1 MKNLNHIFFLYY
13 IMSLSK
19 KMLRDIS
26 INKTQFISIF
36 LMAFLGVFAFCGVCS
51 EYYGLE
57 QTSHDFYTD
66 TNLADGWIYNTTIT
80 DEALD
85 EINNFSTDSEKQL
98 IVKSVGNFSNDPDIT
113 LHFLDTNEIS
123 KFYTTEG
130 EDFNLSDD
138 SGVWLDKRFADAQNL
153 TVGDNISFTFNGL
166 EIEKEIKGIGYSPEY
181 VYEASPT
188 SIIPDFKDMGFAYL
202 SYKAFPSDI
211 QYNTLLVK
219 FNQTPDEFRDSLDGS
234 VEYLSFTEQTDHVSV
249 NQFENEMSQHK
260 MIGDVFPIVFILVT
274 FLTLLTTMTR
284 IISHQRTQIG
294 VLKAV
299 GYKNRTI
306 ILHYMSYGF
315 WLVLAGAILGLF
327 LGPAI
332 IPRLFY
338 PSMTSRYS
346 LPVWHPGFDMSFV
359 YVALIMVLSSLLV
372 SYLAAR
378 NISKENP
385 ANTMRPKAPNIS
397 TSGFLENSRIW
408 NKANFN
414 IRWNYRDAKRN
425 KFRALM
431 AIVGVMGCVALLIS
445 AFGMNDSMENI
456 KHWEYDDISH
466 FESKLIIESGAS
478 LSDIEDVRKEV
489 NGSTI
494 MEQAIEIKG
503 HGNEKTASLLVLN
516 DTTLIS
522 QTDKDGNSINLSS
535 TDISLSA
542 KTAESLNVGVG
553 DTIEWH
559 VVGSDD
565 WVSCK
570 ITNIHGEPLSQGIIL
585 SKEKFDDLDL
595 NYTPTSII
603 TAENVEGN
611 HDSIKSITTLNEM
624 KNNWDEMS
632 GSVMMMVSI
641 LIFFAILLAIVVLY
655 NLGILS
661 FTEIEREIATLKVL
675 GFKTGDLRKLL
686 LTQNLVFTFIGFI
699 LGIPLGFY
707 LMTLMMNAAGDSLY
721 YIPSL
726 TLGNILLSGV
736 ITFIVSIAVN
746 LLFSSKIKNLN
757 MVEALKDVE

>member
-1 MKNLNHIFFLYY
+1 
-13 IMSLSK
+13 MSLSK

-36 LMAFLGVFAFCGVCS
+36 LMAFLGIFAFCGVCS

-466 FESKLIIESGAS
+466 FESKLIIESGAL

-603 TAENVEGN
+603 TTENVEGN

>member
-1 MKNLNHIFFLYY
+1 
-13 IMSLSK
+13 MSLSK
-19 KMLRDIS
+19 KMLRDIK

-36 LMAFLGVFAFCGVCS
+36 LMAFLGIFAFCGVCS

-57 QTSHDFYTD
+57 QTSSDFYTN

-80 DEALD
+80 DDAID
-85 EINNFSTDSEKQL
+85 EINNFTTNSEKQL
-98 IVKSVGNFSNDPDIT
+98 VVQSVANFSNDPDIT
-113 LHFLDTNEIS
+113 LHFVEDNEIS
-123 KFYTTEG
+123 KFYVSQGQE
-130 EDFNLSDD
+130 FNLSDE

-153 TVGDNISFTFNGL
+153 SVGDNISFKFNGI

-188 SIIPDFKDMGFAYL
+188 SIIPDFKDMGFAYM

-211 QYNTLLVK
+211 KYNVLLVK
-219 FNQTPDEFRDSLDGS
+219 FNQSPDDFKNSLDDS
-234 VEYLSFTEQTDHVSV
+234 VEYLSFTKQSEHVSV
-249 NQFENEMSQHK
+249 SQFNEEMAQHK

-306 ILHYMSYGF
+306 ILHFMSYGF
-315 WLVLAGAILGLF
+315 WLVLAGAILGLI
-327 LGPAI
+327 LGPMI
-332 IPRLFY
+332 IPNLFY
-338 PSMTSRYS
+338 PTMTYRYS
-346 LPVWHPGFDMSFV
+346 LPEWNPGFDISFV
-359 YVALIMVLSSLLV
+359 VVAALMVLSSLLV

-397 TSGFLENSRIW
+397 SSGFLEKSSLW
-408 NKANFN
+408 NRLNFN
-414 IRWNYRDAKRN
+414 LRWNYRDAKRN

-431 AIVGVMGCVALLIS
+431 AIVGVMGCVALLVS
-445 AFGMNDSMENI
+445 AFGMNDSMDNL
-456 KHWEYDDISH
+456 KTWEYDDISH
-466 FESKLIIESGAS
+466 FESKLIINNGAS
-478 LSDIEDVRKEV
+478 LSDIDDVRKDV
-489 NGSTI
+489 NGHTI
-494 MEQAIEIKG
+494 MEQAIEIKAQ
-503 HGNEKTASLLVLN
+503 GNEKTASLLILN
-516 DTTLIS
+516 DTNLIS
-522 QTDKDGNSINLSS
+522 QTDKNKNPLSLS
-535 TDISLSA
+535 NTDISLSA
-542 KTAESLNVGVG
+542 KMAESLNVGVG
-553 DTIEWH
+553 DTIKWH
-559 VVGSDD
+559 VIGSDD
-565 WVSCK
+565 WVECK

-585 SKEKFDDLDL
+585 SSDKLDELGL
-595 NYTPTSII
+595 NFTPTSII
-603 TAENVEGN
+603 TSQNVDKEY
-611 HDSIKSITTLNEM
+611 DSIKSVTTLSEM
-624 KNNWDEMS
+624 KENWDEMS
-632 GSVMMMVSI
+632 GSIMMMVSI

-686 LTQNLVFTFIGFI
+686 LTQNIIFTAIGFI

-707 LMTLMMNAAGDSLY
+707 LMTLMVDAAGESLY

-726 TLGNILLSGV
+726 TLGNIILSGV
-736 ITFIVSIAVN
+736 ITFAVSIVVN

-757 MVEALKDVE
+757 MVESLKDVE

>member
-1 MKNLNHIFFLYY
+1 
-13 IMSLSK
+13 MSLSK

-36 LMAFLGVFAFCGVCS
+36 LMAFLGIFAFCGVCS

-219 FNQTPDEFRDSLDGS
+219 FNQTPDEFKDSLDGS

-516 DTTLIS
+516 DTTLIF
-522 QTDKDGNSINLSS
+522 QTDKDGNPINLSS

-603 TAENVEGN
+603 TAENVEGD

>member
-1 MKNLNHIFFLYY
+1 
-13 IMSLSK
+13 MSLSK

-166 EIEKEIKGIGYSPEY
+166 EIEKEIKGIGYSSEY

-535 TDISLSA
+535 RDISLSA

-603 TAENVEGN
+603 TAENVDGN

>member
-1 MKNLNHIFFLYY
+1 
-13 IMSLSK
+13 MSLSK

-219 FNQTPDEFRDSLDGS
+219 FNQTPDEFKDSLDGS

-603 TAENVEGN
+603 TAENVDGN

>member
-1 MKNLNHIFFLYY
+1 
-13 IMSLSK
+13 MSLSK
-19 KMLRDIS
+19 KMLRDIN

-51 EYYGLE
+51 EYYGLD
-57 QTSHDFYTD
+57 QTTHEFYTD
-66 TNLADGWIYNTTIT
+66 TNLADGWIYNNTIT
-80 DEALD
+80 DEAVD

-98 IVKSVGNFSNDPDIT
+98 IVKSIGNFSNDPDIT
-113 LHFLDTNEIS
+113 LHFLDDNKIS

-130 EDFNLSDD
+130 KDFNLSDD

-153 TVGDNISFTFNGL
+153 TVGDNISFTFNGI

-211 QYNTLLVK
+211 QYNALLVK
-219 FNQTPDEFRDSLDGS
+219 FNQTPDDFKNSLDDS
-234 VEYLSFTEQTDHVSV
+234 VEYLSFTKQTDQVSV
-249 NQFENEMSQHK
+249 NQFENEMAQHK

-284 IISHQRTQIG
+284 IIAHQRTQIG

-315 WLVLAGAILGLF
+315 WLVLAGAILGLI

-466 FESKLIIESGAS
+466 FESKFIIESGAS

-522 QTDKDGNSINLSS
+522 QTDKDGNPINLSS

-585 SKEKFDDLDL
+585 SKEKFDDLNL

-603 TAENVEGN
+603 TAENVEGD

>member
-1 MKNLNHIFFLYY
+1 
-13 IMSLSK
+13 MSLSK

-721 YIPSL
+721 YITSL

>member
-1 MKNLNHIFFLYY
+1 
-13 IMSLSK
+13 MSLSK

-85 EINNFSTDSEKQL
+85 EINNFSKDSEKQL